1 MDGYYAKHVV
11 INCFTDEQLLQS
23 IYDLLVSDGDPFR
36 NFEIDATEVET
47 LVVWD
52 SDVRK
57 LMSLRTEYR

>member
-1 MDGYYAKHVV
+1 MGITQKHVV

-23 IYDLLVSDGDPFR
+23 IYDLLVSDGDPIR
-36 NFEIDATEVET
+36 NFEIDETEVET

-52 SDVRK
+52 SDDRK